1 MAKLQKYQREYA
13 MQRVR
18 SAFYKRINDLH
29 DKQENPL
36 YSELDIVNMIITGK
50 ISMHSQRYMRDH
62 ANKRTLSHRHDIPMA
77 NLIFDIPANIVK
89 AGKDFTK
96 QKEALEKEMQE
107 VLDKI
112 MLMDSE
118 ETLSLISQ
126 YS

>member
-18 SAFYKRINDLH
+18 GAFYKRINDLH
-29 DKQENPL
+29 DNQKNPL

-50 ISMHSQRYMRDH
+50 ISMHSQRYMRAH
-62 ANKRTLSHRHDIPMA
+62 ANKRIPSRKHNIPMA
-77 NLIFDIPANIVK
+77 DLIFDIPSNIVENSK
-89 AGKDFTK
+89 EFTE
-96 QKEALEKEMQE
+96 QKKALEKEMQE